1 MPSSTASRSLLALGA
16 LVSLGATACSA
27 DRATSVNGPQ
37 SVVAARTSADRSP
50 EAARETASEHWN
62 VVTRGVTGRHASSP
76 LAIVRAFA
84 LTSAAQFD
92 AAREADRRGWHGTH
106 PSVSGAV
113 AGAASTV
120 LAALFPME
128 QTAIDAQMQADEA
141 YFESAPHGLG
151 GQFSDGVTIGRR
163 VAAEVLARAA
173 TDGSNAAWT
182 GTVPVGPGKW
192 IAPPPPAGPLAP
204 LWGQVR
210 PWFMSSGDQFR
221 PAPPP
226 AFGSPEFQSALAQ
239 VRQLS
244 DTRTPEQLHTAQVW
258 ADVSSGG
265 PMGVFSG
272 IGLVLSD
279 AHHFDEYRTAQMLA
293 TMQMAIMDAS
303 IGCWDAKF
311 AYWYIRP
318 FQADPAITTPV
329 GRPPFPSYPS
339 AHSCLSAAA
348 AGVLIGYFPEAADD
362 IRAEVAEAG
371 VARIY
376 AGLHYSFD
384 VEAGQQLGYSVAR
397 LALERMS
404 RGEGVA
410 VTR

>member
-1 MPSSTASRSLLALGA
+1 MLSSTASRSLLALGTIVTLA
-16 LVSLGATACSA
+16 ASGCSA
-27 DRATSVNGPQ
+27 DRAISVASPQ
-37 SVVAARTSADRSP
+37 SLVERASADRSP
-50 EAARETASEHWN
+50 NAQRETASEHWN
-62 VVTRGVTGRHASSP
+62 LVTRGVTGRHASSP

-84 LTSAAQFD
+84 LVSAAQYD
-92 AAREADRRGWHGTH
+92 AALEADRRGWHGAH
-106 PSVSGAV
+106 PAVSGAV

-120 LAALFPME
+120 LAALYSME
-128 QTAIDAQMQADEA
+128 QPAIDEQLRADEA
-141 YFESAPHGLG
+141 YFVSAPQGRG
-151 GQFSDGVTIGRR
+151 GQFSEGLAIGRR

-173 TDGSNAAWT
+173 TDGSNAVWT
-182 GTVPVGPGKW
+182 GTVPVGPGIW
-192 IAPPPPAGPLAP
+192 VSPPPPAGPLAP

-226 AFGSPEFQSALAQ
+226 VFGSPEFVSALAE
-239 VRQLS
+239 VRQFS
-244 DTRTPEQLHTAQVW
+244 DTRTAEQLAVAQEW

-272 IGLVLSD
+272 IGLALSD
-279 AHHFDEYRTAQMLA
+279 AHHFDELRTAKMLA

-311 AYWYIRP
+311 HYWYIRP

-348 AGVLIGYFPEAADD
+348 AGVLIGYFPEASDD
-362 IRAEVAEAG
+362 IRAQVAEAA

-376 AGLHYSFD
+376 AGLHYRFD
-384 VEAGQQLGYSVAR
+384 TDAGRDLGYGVAA
-397 LALERMS
+397 LALEKM
-404 RGEGVA
+404 RGNRSLAG
-410 VTR
+410 R

>member
-1 MPSSTASRSLLALGA
+1 MPSFTASRSLLALGA
-16 LVSLGATACSA
+16 FVSLGLSACTA
-27 DRATSVNGPQ
+27 DNATSLR
-37 SVVAARTSADRSP
+37 ARHAPAEEGANPVRSP
-50 EAARETASEHWN
+50 AAERQTASEHWN
-62 VVTRGVTGRHASSP
+62 ILTRNITGRNATSP

-84 LTSAAQFD
+84 LVSAAQYD

-113 AGAASTV
+113 AGAASTT
-120 LAALFPME
+120 LAALYPTE
-128 QTAIDAQMQADEA
+128 RPAIDELLQADAA
-141 YFESAPHGLG
+141 YFESAAHGLG
-151 GQFSDGVTIGRR
+151 GRFSDGVAIGRR

-173 TDGSNAAWT
+173 SDGSNAPWT
-182 GTVPVGPGKW
+182 GTVPTGPGLW
-192 IAPPPPAGPLAP
+192 ISPPPPAGPLGP
-204 LWGQVR
+204 TWGQVR
-210 PWFMSSGDQFR
+210 PWFMSSGNQFR

-226 AFGSPEFQSALAQ
+226 AYGSAEFQSALAE

-244 DTRTPEQLHTAQVW
+244 DGRTAEQLLIAQKW
-258 ADVSSGG
+258 ADISQGG
-265 PMGVFSG
+265 PMGMFSKT
-272 IGLVLSD
+272 GLALSD

-348 AGVLIGYFPEAADD
+348 AGVLIGYFPEAADA
-362 IRAEVAEAG
+362 IRADVAEAG

-376 AGLHYSFD
+376 AGLHYRFD
-384 VEAGQQLGYSVAR
+384 VAAGQQLGYAVAK
-397 LALERMS
+397 LALERMP
-404 RGEGVA
+404 RGEGVM
-410 VTR
+410 TGR